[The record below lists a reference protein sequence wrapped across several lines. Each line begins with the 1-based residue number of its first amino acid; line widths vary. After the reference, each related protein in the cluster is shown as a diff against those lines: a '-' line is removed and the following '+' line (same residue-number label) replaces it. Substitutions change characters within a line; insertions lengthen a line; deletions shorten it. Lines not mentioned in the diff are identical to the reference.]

1 MQNKCTRVPIVTRY
15 TKPAVVDHGDVQT
28 QTKGGDGTK
37 IETGENI
44 VWGVRPLKTDR

>member
-1 MQNKCTRVPIVTRY
+1 MEDNRSRPMTPKY
-15 TKPAVVDHGDVQT
+15 TKPAVVDQGDVHV

-44 VWGVRPLKTDR
+44 VWGVRPFKASR